1 MSLTA
6 VSLPAADVSA
16 VQFNAGKKAHCGQT
30 LALFL
35 DNDGSPIEKK
45 RRERV
50 EVWEN
55 CAHVWFS
62 KREEVS
68 GERPIEFEVCVCV
81 CVCMYT
87 CLSLPRWNQRLGER
101 GGWAGTWRLV
111 VEKKKREKNEWAEH
125 AHTVHPPVKQG
136 DDLHVHTSRNANCT
150 TYSASKLTSEIKRGS
165 QELHEMYAKCSYFSI
180 SSFCFLCHRRRRRC
194 FNTCWILTVVD
205 WSH

>member
-68 GERPIEFEVCVCV
+68 GERPIEFGVCVCV
-81 CVCMYT
+81 CVYVYMPVIAKMESET
-87 CLSLPRWNQRLGER
+87 GRERRLGWDMKISS
-101 GGWAGTWRLV
+101 G
-111 VEKKKREKNEWAEH
+111 KKNGKKNEWAEH

-136 DDLHVHTSRNANCT
+136 DDLHVHTSHNANYT

-180 SSFCFLCHRRRRRC
+180 SSFCFLCHRCHRRC

>member
-111 VEKKKREKNEWAEH
+111 VEKKKGKKMSGLNMLTQCTLPSSRATICMCTP
-125 AHTVHPPVKQG
+125 AATPTALRI
-136 DDLHVHTSRNANCT
+136 LHLN
-150 TYSASKLTSEIKRGS
+150 
-165 QELHEMYAKCSYFSI
+165 
-180 SSFCFLCHRRRRRC
+180 
-194 FNTCWILTVVD
+194 
-205 WSH
+205 

>member
-68 GERPIEFEVCVCV
+68 GERPIEFGVCVCV
-81 CVCMYT
+81 CVYVYMPVIAKMESET
-87 CLSLPRWNQRLGER
+87 GRERRLGWDMKISS
-101 GGWAGTWRLV
+101 G
-111 VEKKKREKNEWAEH
+111 KKKWKKNEWAEH

-136 DDLHVHTSRNANCT
+136 DDLHVHTSRNANYT